1 MRMKKDTHYVTAYT
15 IDGFIMLYAFEKEKD
30 ALSFIRDSWFENNVI
45 AHFNT
50 YEAHMALVD
59 STKKEDNIQ

>member
-1 MRMKKDTHYVTAYT
+1 
-15 IDGFIMLYAFEKEKD
+15 MLYAFEKEKD
-30 ALSFIRDSWFENNVI
+30 ALSFIRDAWFENNVI